1 MQNDPPSQLEE
12 RLQGQVPGGCH
23 QNGRQRTL
31 PPAPHTRPR
40 RLKTTMGDEE
50 PFAMVVLPNKPSGRH
65 SKPLPPPGGARRVN
79 NNNNGSKSVGSSPP
93 VPPPRPEHTLSPR
106 SRPIVPAKLDP
117 LLSSSSSE
125 VTGHNPG
132 GLGGNTTVV
141 GTEIRTTTTHSS
153 LSGGIASQHH
163 SGGSRIMELVSL
175 PNRNVSLTA
184 PRAESD
190 REKNLYTEAPQKV
203 LPQHQQTPLLSVI
216 QNQPVHS
223 SSSPAAITAAATL
236 KKVAGTGGLHGL
248 RISELDDLVILSEPS
263 KSVSSS
269 PLSSE
274 SIFCQSCGKCKCEA
288 CCRPRKLPQKWLC
301 QGTFLCSKNTV
312 VDTLSCMCCVKG
324 LIYHCT
330 KDMEDDEL
338 CEASISVS
346 DSEIRGGAISSS
358 DPEDIADQP
367 CSCQGP
373 HVKAKWAVMAMLLPV
388 LPCLLTYPLLGACAQ
403 CTEHVYAKVTASGC
417 QCQKAIPA
425 SNNATTISTH
435 AAVSAAASV
444 VVSSNNNNESLSRPM
459 LCSSTTVSTALSS
472 KSP

>member
-12 RLQGQVPGGCH
+12 RLQGHQAPGGCH
-23 QNGRQRTL
+23 QIGRQRTL

-40 RLKTTMGDEE
+40 RLKAGDEE
-50 PFAMVVLPNKPSGRH
+50 PFALVVLPSKPTGRH

-79 NNNNGSKSVGSSPP
+79 GSSVGGPP

-117 LLSSSSSE
+117 SLSSL
-125 VTGHNPG
+125 TGHQGSNVAETG
-132 GLGGNTTVV
+132 
-141 GTEIRTTTTHSS
+141 IRTHSS
-153 LSGGIASQHH
+153 GGH
-163 SGGSRIMELVSL
+163 SGSGIMELVSL
-175 PNRNVSLTA
+175 PNRTVSLTA

-216 QNQPVHS
+216 QNQPVTGDGS
-223 SSSPAAITAAATL
+223 NVLLSANSQAAITAATL
-236 KKVAGTGGLHGL
+236 KKVAGCSAGTGGLGL
-248 RISELDDLVILSEPS
+248 MISELDDLVILSEPS
-263 KSVSSS
+263 KSSSVS

-330 KDMEDDEL
+330 KDMEDDE
-338 CEASISVS
+338 CEAA
-346 DSEIRGGAISSS
+346 SEAASSA
-358 DPEDIADQP
+358 DIADQP

-373 HVKAKWAVMAMLLPV
+373 HVKAKWAVMTMLLPV

-403 CTEHVYAKVTASGC
+403 CTEHVYAQVTASGC

-425 SNNATTISTH
+425 SNAT
-435 AAVSAAASV
+435 AAVSTAASV
-444 VVSSNNNNESLSRPM
+444 VSSNNESLSRPM
-459 LCSSTTVSTALSS
+459 LCSSTVSSSTALSS

>member
-40 RLKTTMGDEE
+40 RLKTGDEE
-50 PFAMVVLPNKPSGRH
+50 PFACVVLPNKPTGRH

-79 NNNNGSKSVGSSPP
+79 NGSSVSGLPPP

-106 SRPIVPAKLDP
+106 SRPIVPAKLDS
-117 LLSSSSSE
+117 LLSSSE
-125 VTGHNPG
+125 VGHQGSN
-132 GLGGNTTVV
+132 NIA
-141 GTEIRTTTTHSS
+141 GTEIRTHSS
-153 LSGGIASQHH
+153 SGGH
-163 SGGSRIMELVSL
+163 SGSRIMELVSL
-175 PNRNVSLTA
+175 PNRTVSLTA
-184 PRAESD
+184 PRAETD
-190 REKNLYTEAPQKV
+190 RETNLYTEAPQKV

-216 QNQPVHS
+216 QNQPVTGDG
-223 SSSPAAITAAATL
+223 SPAAITAATL
-236 KKVAGTGGLHGL
+236 KKVAGCSALGTAGGLGL
-248 RISELDDLVILSEPS
+248 TISELDDLVILSEPS
-263 KSVSSS
+263 KSSSS
-269 PLSSE
+269 VLSSE

-330 KDMEDDEL
+330 KDMEDDE
-338 CEASISVS
+338 CEEAA
-346 DSEIRGGAISSS
+346 EAANSSA
-358 DPEDIADQP
+358 DIVDQP

-373 HVKAKWAVMAMLLPV
+373 HVKAKWAVMTMLLPV

-403 CTEHVYAKVTASGC
+403 CTEHVYAEVTASGC
-417 QCQKAIPA
+417 QCQKAIIPA
-425 SNNATTISTH
+425 SSTTT
-435 AAVSAAASV
+435 AALSAASV
-444 VVSSNNNNESLSRPM
+444 VSSNNNESLSRPM
-459 LCSSTTVSTALSS
+459 LCSSTVSTALSS

>member
-40 RLKTTMGDEE
+40 RLKTTGDEE

-65 SKPLPPPGGARRVN
+65 SKPLPPPGGARRVI
-79 NNNNGSKSVGSSPP
+79 NNNGSKSVGSSPP

-117 LLSSSSSE
+117 LLSSSSE
-125 VTGHNPG
+125 VAGHHPG
-132 GLGGNTTVV
+132 GLGGNNTVV

-153 LSGGIASQHH
+153 LSGIASQHH

-216 QNQPVHS
+216 QNQPVTGDGS
-223 SSSPAAITAAATL
+223 NVLLSANSQAAITAATL
-236 KKVAGTGGLHGL
+236 KKVAGCSAGTGGLGL
-248 RISELDDLVILSEPS
+248 MISELDDLVILSEPS
-263 KSVSSS
+263 KSSSVS

-274 SIFCQSCGKCKCEA
+274 SIFCQNCGKCKCEA

-346 DSEIRGGAISSS
+346 DSEISGGGGAISSS

-373 HVKAKWAVMAMLLPV
+373 HVKAKWAVMTMLLPV

-403 CTEHVYAKVTASGC
+403 CTEHVYAQVTASGC

-425 SNNATTISTH
+425 SNAT
-435 AAVSAAASV
+435 AAVSTAASV
-444 VVSSNNNNESLSRPM
+444 VSSNNESLSRPM
-459 LCSSTTVSTALSS
+459 LCSSTVSSSTALSS

>member
-12 RLQGQVPGGCH
+12 RLQGHQAPGGCH
-23 QNGRQRTL
+23 QIGRQRTL

-40 RLKTTMGDEE
+40 RLKAGDEE
-50 PFAMVVLPNKPSGRH
+50 PFALVVLPSKPTGRH

-79 NNNNGSKSVGSSPP
+79 GSSVGGPP

-117 LLSSSSSE
+117 SLSSL
-125 VTGHNPG
+125 TGHQGSNVAETG
-132 GLGGNTTVV
+132 
-141 GTEIRTTTTHSS
+141 IRTHSS
-153 LSGGIASQHH
+153 GGH
-163 SGGSRIMELVSL
+163 SGSGIMELVSL
-175 PNRNVSLTA
+175 PNRTVSLTA

-216 QNQPVHS
+216 QNQPVHT

-248 RISELDDLVILSEPS
+248 TISELDDLVILSEPS

-346 DSEIRGGAISSS
+346 DSEISGGGGAISSS

-373 HVKAKWAVMAMLLPV
+373 HVKAKWAVMTMLLPV

-425 SNNATTISTH
+425 SNNATTLSTH
-435 AAVSAAASV
+435 AAVSAAASSV
-444 VVSSNNNNESLSRPM
+444 VVSSNNNNNESLSRPM

>member
-12 RLQGQVPGGCH
+12 RLQGHQAPGGCH
-23 QNGRQRTL
+23 QIGRQRTL

-40 RLKTTMGDEE
+40 RLKAGDEE
-50 PFAMVVLPNKPSGRH
+50 PFALVVLPSKPTGRH

-79 NNNNGSKSVGSSPP
+79 GSSVGGPP

-117 LLSSSSSE
+117 SLSSL
-125 VTGHNPG
+125 TGHQGSNVAETG
-132 GLGGNTTVV
+132 
-141 GTEIRTTTTHSS
+141 IRTHSS
-153 LSGGIASQHH
+153 GGH
-163 SGGSRIMELVSL
+163 SGSGIMELVSL
-175 PNRNVSLTA
+175 PNRTVSLTA

-216 QNQPVHS
+216 QNQPVTGDGS
-223 SSSPAAITAAATL
+223 NVLLSANSQAAITAATL
-236 KKVAGTGGLHGL
+236 KKVAGCSAGTGGLGL
-248 RISELDDLVILSEPS
+248 MISELDDLVILSEPS
-263 KSVSSS
+263 KSSSVS

-330 KDMEDDEL
+330 KDMEDDE
-338 CEASISVS
+338 CEAA
-346 DSEIRGGAISSS
+346 SEAASSA
-358 DPEDIADQP
+358 DIADQP

-373 HVKAKWAVMAMLLPV
+373 HVKAKWAVMTMLLPV

-403 CTEHVYAKVTASGC
+403 CTEHVYAQVTASGC

-425 SNNATTISTH
+425 SNAT
-435 AAVSAAASV
+435 AAVSTAASV
-444 VVSSNNNNESLSRPM
+444 VSSNNESLSRPM